1 MATLDEIKQ
10 MLKSNPQ
17 WDTFGTKKEI
27 KELPSILTNGET
39 ILGLTSGFLNG
50 NTWLIIMTPKR
61 VLFLDKGMIYG
72 LKQVEILVEK
82 INSIEFKTGLIFGE
96 INVWDGSSKMIIKNI
111 LKANVKPFA
120 ESINKAIDL
129 YRTRDHS
136 SGSSQSA
143 NIADE
148 LKKFAELKSQGI
160 LTEAEFEAQKKKLL
174 AT

>member
-1 MATLDEIKQ
+1 MATLEEIKQ
-10 MLKSNPQ
+10 MIKSKPE

-27 KELPSILTNGET
+27 KELPSILTNGEN

-50 NTWLIIMTPKR
+50 NTWLIVVTPKR

-82 INSIEFKTGLIFGE
+82 INSIEFKTGIIFGE
-96 INVWDGSSKMIIKNI
+96 IHVWDGSSKMLIQQI
-111 LKANVKPFA
+111 LKGNVKPFA

-129 YRTRDHS
+129 YRNRGQAGGNTS
-136 SGSSQSA
+136 F
-143 NIADE
+143 NVADE
-148 LKKFAELKSQGI
+148 LKKLAELKAQGI
-160 LTEAEFEAQKKKLL
+160 LTDAEFDAQKKKLL

>member
-10 MLKSNPQ
+10 MLKSNSQ

-27 KELPSILTNGET
+27 KELPSILTDGET

-50 NTWLIIMTPKR
+50 NTWLIVVTHKR

-72 LKQVEILVEK
+72 LKQVEILIEK
-82 INSIEFKTGLIFGE
+82 INSIEFKTGLLFGE
-96 INVWDGSSKMIIKNI
+96 IYVWDGSSKMLIKQI
-111 LKANVKPFA
+111 QKAGVKPFA

-129 YRTRDHS
+129 YRNRNQSGNS
-136 SGSSQSA
+136 SNVV

-148 LKKFAELKSQGI
+148 LKKLAELKNQGI
-160 LTEAEFEAQKKKLL
+160 LSEAEFETQKKKLL
-174 AT
+174 TT